1 MADTRTDA
9 EIQASLQ
16 RPGAGVP
23 PHHKFLMRYIVR
35 PLVAGKSNWDKD
47 SETFGRVA
55 GRIIKDYES
64 LSEAQRTKRVLVP
77 PQFGLEDSSRYW
89 SAAMLLEHMLIV
101 TQGIASLVVPL
112 SKGIVP
118 DYEVE
123 MARVK
128 PQGEMTAQDALTKFR
143 AYSATAMAE
152 LDKSVGDRNAKAA
165 LLHPWFGPFTA
176 RQWHWLMTAHAVIH
190 LNQLRAICWRLNPP
204 KMHPK

>member
-1 MADTRTDA
+1 MADTRSDD

-16 RPGAGVP
+16 KPGAGVP
-23 PHHKFLMRYIVR
+23 AHHRLLMRYIVR
-35 PLVAGKSNWDKD
+35 PLVAGKSSWDKD

-64 LSEAQRTKRVLVP
+64 LSEEQRTKRVLVP

-112 SKGIVP
+112 SKGVVP

-128 PQGEMTAQDALTKFR
+128 PKGQMSAQDALTKFR

-152 LDKSVGDRNAKAA
+152 LDKAVGDRNAKPA

-204 KMHPK
+204 KMPAK

>member
-1 MADTRTDA
+1 MAEMRSDDD
-9 EIQASLQ
+9 IQASLQ
-16 RPGAGVP
+16 KPGAGVP
-23 PHHKFLMRYIVR
+23 VHHRLLMRYIVG
-35 PLVAGKSNWDKD
+35 PLVAGKSSWDKD

-64 LSEAQRTKRVLVP
+64 LSEDQRTKRVLVP

-128 PQGEMTAQDALTKFR
+128 PKGQMSAQEALTKFR

-152 LDKSVGDRNAKAA
+152 LDKAVGDRNAKAA

-204 KMHPK
+204 KMPAK

>member
-1 MADTRTDA
+1 MADTRSDA

-16 RPGAGVP
+16 KPGAGVP
-23 PHHKFLMRYIVR
+23 LHHKLVMRYLVR
-35 PLVAGKSNWDKD
+35 PLVAGKLGWDRD
-47 SETFGRVA
+47 SESFGRVA
-55 GRIIKDYES
+55 GRIIKDFES
-64 LSEAQRTKRVLVP
+64 LSEEQRTKRVLVP

-101 TQGIASLVVPL
+101 SQGIASLVVPL

-128 PQGEMTAQDALTKFR
+128 PKGEMPAQEALTKFR

-152 LDKSVGDRNAKAA
+152 LDKSVGDRNAEAT
-165 LLHPWFGPFTA
+165 LTHPWFGPFTA
-176 RQWHWLMTAHAVIH
+176 RQWHWLMAAHAVVH

-204 KMHPK
+204 KTHRK

>member
-1 MADTRTDA
+1 MADTRSDA

-16 RPGAGVP
+16 KPGAGVP
-23 PHHKFLMRYIVR
+23 LHHKLLMRYIVK
-35 PLVAGKSNWDKD
+35 PFVIGTSNWEKD
-47 SETFGRVA
+47 SEGFGRVA
-55 GRIIKDYES
+55 GKIIKDYES
-64 LSEAQRTKRVLVP
+64 LSEEQRTQRVLVP

-101 TQGIASLVVPL
+101 TQGIASLVAPL
-112 SKGIVP
+112 SKGVVP

-128 PQGEMTAQDALTKFR
+128 PKGNMTAQDALTKFR
-143 AYSATAMAE
+143 AYAATAMVE
-152 LDKSVGDRNAKAA
+152 LDKTVGDRNAKAA